1 MTQTKYENSVN
12 TTSSSASKA
21 SEGKEKST
29 LKAAS
34 SASLSNKIPQS
45 KFPKNV
51 LSKISCTK
59 CDTITGRK
67 APMAP
72 LVSAAVVS
80 SSKAPPKPAP
90 IIKSQSHKAHRAS
103 ASSTS
108 PKRIRDASSSPQK
121 KASLSPPGS
130 SPRPR
135 LKHPHGRGSG
145 SVGSLEVS
153 LAPTN
158 SSVPKSPGKKRE
170 GTGVSPRSQQ
180 VSFEQI
186 KKAKLFT
193 EKAIMEGRVF
203 SIFGYFPAIKDAL
216 KRRGWVEKIQH
227 SVPYVNPHPN
237 NCVCPHVGYQ
247 SVFISPPPLTPPST
261 TATTT
266 PATAA
271 TSSTTTTTSGS
282 IASIA
287 SGAGTSGGDQDGPS
301 SASES
306 ATSSPDA
313 PCTGEG
319 TTEAEA
325 QLNRDTAE
333 GPSLAESE
341 TPSDIAPQPPPP
353 SLASS
358 FSSSSCR
365 SSSPSSPTSSSSV
378 LELVERPQTKTT
390 ANLGSSSVENVA
402 PAANDAAKAPS
413 PSESSPQSLAAGESE
428 SRNSS
433 PNQSQASDESS
444 SVPGESRRGS
454 KPLDFFPDN
463 EINTA
468 ILGPSEI
475 RKGLK
480 ECITEKNSAL
490 FKYSTTSILK
500 KLKSKSEEA
509 NKAKT
514 QDAGENDQ
522 QDKEEDNEEG
532 KKEEGKADDDP
543 PEDKEEPKEVEPA
556 PEPYNPYVEY
566 QLSNTDLPLVARLL
580 RNVEPNL
587 LWTWTRDSISFK
599 HLSREQLVNR
609 FPNTPFTTK
618 YGLCGTLQQLH
629 WFSEAAGVDTF
640 VPRGYCIGHEDER
653 TAFTPRLQTAPQP
666 SQVVTR

>member
-1 MTQTKYENSVN
+1 M
-12 TTSSSASKA
+12 
-21 SEGKEKST
+21 
-29 LKAAS
+29 
-34 SASLSNKIPQS
+34 
-45 KFPKNV
+45 
-51 LSKISCTK
+51 
-59 CDTITGRK
+59 
-67 APMAP
+67 
-72 LVSAAVVS
+72 VVFIF
-80 SSKAPPKPAP
+80 AFFA
-90 IIKSQSHKAHRAS
+90 
-103 ASSTS
+103 
-108 PKRIRDASSSPQK
+108 
-121 KASLSPPGS
+121 
-130 SPRPR
+130 
-135 LKHPHGRGSG
+135 
-145 SVGSLEVS
+145 
-153 LAPTN
+153 
-158 SSVPKSPGKKRE
+158 
-170 GTGVSPRSQQ
+170 
-180 VSFEQI
+180 EQ
-186 KKAKLFT
+186 
-193 EKAIMEGRVF
+193 EGRVF

-618 YGLCGTLQQLH
+618 VGP
-629 WFSEAAGVDTF
+629 F
-640 VPRGYCIGHEDER
+640 
-653 TAFTPRLQTAPQP
+653 
-666 SQVVTR
+666 